1 MRSVQAW
8 FEGERSSLFSEI
20 EAWHRGHA
28 QATRVGLFETSDTN
42 HLFRLGASYAER
54 ASSLTVSVYG

>member
-42 HLFRLGASYAER
+42 HLFRLGASSRNPSY
-54 ASSLTVSVYG
+54 LTVSVYG